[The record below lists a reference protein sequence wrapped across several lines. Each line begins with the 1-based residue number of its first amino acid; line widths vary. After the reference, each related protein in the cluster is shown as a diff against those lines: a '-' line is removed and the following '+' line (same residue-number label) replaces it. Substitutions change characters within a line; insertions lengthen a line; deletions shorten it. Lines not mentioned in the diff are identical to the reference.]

1 MKEDYIM
8 KHLAQIA
15 IIAGV
20 SLVGE
25 LLGFLIPLP
34 VPGSIYGLLL
44 MLLLLAT
51 KMIKLRQVKAVSDWL
66 ISLMPVM
73 FVGPT
78 VGLMTSF
85 ESYKSFLIPVIVI
98 CIVTTIIT
106 MGVTG
111 LTAQYLMFRHNR
123 KEYRKNAK

>member
-1 MKEDYIM
+1 M
-8 KHLAQIA
+8 KHLGQIA

-25 LLGFLIPLP
+25 LLSFLIPLP

-44 MLLLLAT
+44 MLLLLVT
-51 KMIKLRQVKAVSDWL
+51 KVIKLRQVKTVANWL

-78 VGLMTSF
+78 VGLMTSY

-106 MGVTG
+106 MAVTG
-111 LTAQYLMFRHNR
+111 VSAQILMFRHNK
-123 KEYRKNAK
+123 KEVRRHDQ

>member
-1 MKEDYIM
+1 M
-8 KHLAQIA
+8 KHLGQIA

-25 LLGFLIPLP
+25 LLSFLIPLP

-44 MLLLLAT
+44 MLLLLVT
-51 KMIKLRQVKAVSDWL
+51 KLIKLRQVKTVANWL

-78 VGLMTSF
+78 VGLMTSY

-106 MGVTG
+106 MAVTG
-111 LTAQYLMFRHNR
+111 VSAQLLMFMHNKMEVR
-123 KEYRKNAK
+123 RRDQ

>member
-1 MKEDYIM
+1 M
-8 KHLAQIA
+8 KHLGQIA

-25 LLGFLIPLP
+25 LLSFLIPLP

-44 MLLLLAT
+44 MLLLLVT
-51 KMIKLRQVKAVSDWL
+51 KLIKLRQVKAVANWL

-78 VGLMTSF
+78 VGLMTSY

-106 MGVTG
+106 MAVTG
-111 LTAQYLMFRHNR
+111 VSAQLLMFKHNK
-123 KEYRKNAK
+123 KEGHRRDQ

>member
-1 MKEDYIM
+1 M
-8 KHLAQIA
+8 KHLGQIA

-25 LLGFLIPLP
+25 LLSYLIPLP

-44 MLLLLAT
+44 MLLLLIT
-51 KMIKLRQVKAVSDWL
+51 KIIKLRQVKTVANWL

-78 VGLMTSF
+78 VGLMTSY

-106 MGVTG
+106 MAVTG
-111 LTAQYLMFRHNR
+111 VSAQVLMFAHNR
-123 KEYRKNAK
+123 KEHRRHDQ

>member
-1 MKEDYIM
+1 M
-8 KHLAQIA
+8 KHLGQIA

-20 SLVGE
+20 SLAGE
-25 LLGFLIPLP
+25 LLSFLIPLP

-44 MLLLLAT
+44 MLLLLVT
-51 KMIKLRQVKAVSDWL
+51 KMIRLRQVKAVANWL
-66 ISLMPVM
+66 ISIMPIM

-78 VGLMTSF
+78 VGLMTSY

-106 MGVTG
+106 MGITG
-111 LTAQYLMFRHNR
+111 VSAQLLMFRHNR
-123 KEYRKNAK
+123 KEHNRHDQ

>member
-1 MKEDYIM
+1 M
-8 KHLAQIA
+8 
-15 IIAGV
+15 
-20 SLVGE
+20 GE
-25 LLGFLIPLP
+25 LLSFLIPLP

-44 MLLLLAT
+44 MLLLLVT
-51 KMIKLRQVKAVSDWL
+51 KLIKLRQVKTVANWL

-78 VGLMTSF
+78 VGLMTSY

-106 MGVTG
+106 MAVTG
-111 LTAQYLMFRHNR
+111 VSAQLLMFKHNK
-123 KEYRKNAK
+123 KEVRRRDQ

>member
-1 MKEDYIM
+1 M
-8 KHLAQIA
+8 KHLGQIA

-25 LLGFLIPLP
+25 LLGYLIPLP

-44 MLLLLAT
+44 MLFLLCT

-78 VGLMTSF
+78 VGLMTSY

-98 CIVTTIIT
+98 CIVSTVIT

-111 LTAQYLMFRHNR
+111 LTAQYLMFRRNR
-123 KEYRKNAK
+123 KEYRRHDQ

>member
-1 MKEDYIM
+1 M
-8 KHLAQIA
+8 KHLGQIA

-25 LLGFLIPLP
+25 LLSFLIPLP

-44 MLLLLAT
+44 MLLLLVT
-51 KMIKLRQVKAVSDWL
+51 KLVKLRQVKTVANWL

-78 VGLMTSF
+78 VGLMTSY

-106 MGVTG
+106 MAVTG
-111 LTAQYLMFRHNR
+111 VSAQLLMFKHNKKEVRRHDQ
-123 KEYRKNAK
+123 

>member
-1 MKEDYIM
+1 M
-8 KHLAQIA
+8 KHLGQIA

-25 LLGFLIPLP
+25 LLSFLIPLP

-44 MLLLLAT
+44 MLLLLVT
-51 KMIKLRQVKAVSDWL
+51 KLVKLRQVKTVANWL

-78 VGLMTSF
+78 VGLMTSY
-85 ESYKSFLIPVIVI
+85 ESYKSVLIPVIVI

-106 MGVTG
+106 MAVTG
-111 LTAQYLMFRHNR
+111 VSAQLLMFKHNKKEGRRHDQ
-123 KEYRKNAK
+123 

>member
-1 MKEDYIM
+1 M
-8 KHLAQIA
+8 KHLGQIA

-25 LLGFLIPLP
+25 LLSFLIPLP

-44 MLLLLAT
+44 MLLLLGT
-51 KMIKLRQVKAVSDWL
+51 KLIKLRQGKTVANWL

-78 VGLMTSF
+78 VGLMTSY

-106 MGVTG
+106 MAVTG
-111 LTAQYLMFRHNR
+111 VSAQLLMFKHNK
-123 KEYRKNAK
+123 KEVRRRDQ

>member
-1 MKEDYIM
+1 M
-8 KHLAQIA
+8 KHLGQIA

-25 LLGFLIPLP
+25 LLSFLIPLP

-44 MLLLLAT
+44 MLLLLVT
-51 KMIKLRQVKAVSDWL
+51 KLIKLRQVKTVANWL

-78 VGLMTSF
+78 VGLMTSY

-106 MGVTG
+106 MAVTG
-111 LTAQYLMFRHNR
+111 VSAQLLMFKHNK
-123 KEYRKNAK
+123 KEVRRRD

>member
-1 MKEDYIM
+1 M
-8 KHLAQIA
+8 KHLGQIA

-25 LLGFLIPLP
+25 LLSFLIPLP

-44 MLLLLAT
+44 MLLLLVT
-51 KMIKLRQVKAVSDWL
+51 KLIKLRQVKTVANWL

-78 VGLMTSF
+78 VGLMTSY

-106 MGVTG
+106 MAVTG
-111 LTAQYLMFRHNR
+111 VSAQLLMFKHNKKEVRRHDQ
-123 KEYRKNAK
+123 

>member
-1 MKEDYIM
+1 MRKIDSM
-8 KHLAQIA
+8 KHLGQIA

-25 LLGFLIPLP
+25 LLSFLIPLP

-44 MLLLLAT
+44 MLLLLVT
-51 KMIKLRQVKAVSDWL
+51 KLFNLRQVKTVANWL

-78 VGLMTSF
+78 VGLMTSY

-106 MGVTG
+106 MAVTG
-111 LTAQYLMFRHNR
+111 VSAQLLMFKHNKKEVRRHDQ
-123 KEYRKNAK
+123 

>member
-1 MKEDYIM
+1 M
-8 KHLAQIA
+8 KHLGQIA

-25 LLGFLIPLP
+25 LLSFLIPLP

-44 MLLLLAT
+44 MLLLLVT
-51 KMIKLRQVKAVSDWL
+51 KMIRLRQVKTVANWL

-78 VGLMTSF
+78 VGLMTSY

-98 CIVTTIIT
+98 CIVSTIVT
-106 MGVTG
+106 MAVTG
-111 LTAQYLMFRHNR
+111 VSAQILMFAHNR
-123 KEYRKNAK
+123 KEQHRHDQ

>member
-1 MKEDYIM
+1 M
-8 KHLAQIA
+8 KHLGQIA

-20 SLVGE
+20 SLFGE
-25 LLGFLIPLP
+25 LLGYWIPLP

-44 MLLLLAT
+44 MLFLLGT
-51 KMIKLRQVKAVSDWL
+51 KVIRLRQVKTVSGWL

-78 VGLMTSF
+78 VGLMTSY

-98 CIVTTIIT
+98 CIVTTVIT

-111 LTAQYLMFRHNR
+111 VSAQFMMFRHRR
-123 KEYRKNAK
+123 KERRHDQ

>member
-1 MKEDYIM
+1 M
-8 KHLAQIA
+8 KHLGQIA

-25 LLGFLIPLP
+25 LLGYLIPLP

-44 MLLLLAT
+44 MLLLLT
-51 KMIKLRQVKAVSDWL
+51 TRMIRLRQVKAVANWL
-66 ISLMPVM
+66 ISIMPIM

-78 VGLMTSF
+78 VGLMTSY

-98 CIVTTIIT
+98 CVVSTILT
-106 MGVTG
+106 MGITG
-111 LTAQYLMFRHNR
+111 VSAQILMFRHNR
-123 KEYRKNAK
+123 KEHNRHDQ

>member
-1 MKEDYIM
+1 M
-8 KHLAQIA
+8 KHLGQIA

-25 LLGFLIPLP
+25 LLSFLIPLP

-44 MLLLLAT
+44 MLLLLVT
-51 KMIKLRQVKAVSDWL
+51 KLIKLRQVKTVANWL

-78 VGLMTSF
+78 VGLMTSY

-106 MGVTG
+106 MAVTG
-111 LTAQYLMFRHNR
+111 VSAQILMFNHNK
-123 KEYRKNAK
+123 KEVRRRDQ